1 MEFQLF
7 RRHFPGSLGE
17 IQFQQPPFPA
27 FSSALF
33 QSVSQEEDA
42 EQIKAEAKEKTPIAG
57 KNEFLILTVL

>member
-1 MEFQLF
+1 M
-7 RRHFPGSLGE
+7 HPGHQSEPVKSASTGC
-17 IQFQQPPFPA
+17 PPFPA

-42 EQIKAEAKEKTPIAG
+42 EQIKAEAKERTPIAG